1 MKNIFIKTMAAAV
14 LTLGMTGCVNDLD
27 ISSIDP
33 QSSPSATDMGLLAK
47 CYGVLGLTGQR
58 GGSGN
63 GDLSLDEGE
72 SGFYRTTFNLQ
83 ELPTDECMWAW
94 QNDDDIPQITMI
106 NWNSSSHRTQWAY
119 TRLTYDITLFNS
131 YLAQVADNDENR
143 QYRAEVRFLR
153 ALHYWY
159 LLDLFGKAP
168 FKTEFNITELPV
180 EYSGNQMYRWIDQEL
195 TDIEAEMTA
204 TGTGV
209 GAFNNSENFGRADLG
224 AVYLLHA
231 RLALNAPVYSDTVSA
246 ETEYRKAID
255 YCNRIEQSGVYQL
268 SQVEKNGNSGY
279 AQLFMA
285 DNDQN
290 IDAMR
295 EIILPIRQ
303 DGLRTRQYGGS
314 LLLIAGPRSANMP
327 DYGMTASWTCY
338 FARRAMT
345 EKFFPSL
352 SNVPLI
358 SDATLAAIKQASDEK
373 RTLTRD
379 DYNAFDAQDGT
390 TMNHVIAAAGD
401 DRAMLYSGSAD
412 ATAEQHRTI
421 SAESVTNF
429 MNGLS
434 IVKWTNLRSDN
445 TAGSDVSWPDTD
457 IPFLR
462 YAEIFLI
469 RAEANWRLGESAETV
484 MNDINQLRRRANTR
498 LFAAAD
504 ITEENI
510 RDEWCREFFMEGRR
524 RSDLVRF
531 GCFTGSKYIWD
542 WKGGVPNGTTIASH
556 FDVYPIPAD
565 DITNNA
571 NMTQNPGY

>member
-1 MKNIFIKTMAAAV
+1 MKKIFAKTIAAAV

-33 QSSPSATDMGLLAK
+33 QSSPDADDMGLLAK
-47 CYGVLGLTGQR
+47 CYGTLGLTGQR
-58 GGSGN
+58 GGTGN

-94 QNDDDIPQITMI
+94 QTDPDIPQVTMI
-106 NWNSSSHRTQWAY
+106 GWNSSSVRVQWAY

-131 YLAQVADNDENR
+131 YLSQVPENDEYR

-180 EYSGNQMYRWIDQEL
+180 EYSGEQMYAWLDNEL
-195 TDIEAEMTA
+195 TEIEAEMTA

-231 RLALNAPVYSDTVSA
+231 RLALNSAVYSSEVDA
-246 ETEYRKAID
+246 NKEYEKAVN
-255 YCNRIEQSGVYQL
+255 YCNLIEQSGAYDL
-268 SQVEKNGNSGY
+268 SRTPKNGNSGY

-290 IDAMR
+290 AEAMK
-295 EIILPIRQ
+295 EIIFPIRQ
-303 DGLRTRQYGGS
+303 DGLRTRQYSGS
-314 LLLIAGPRSANMP
+314 LMLIAGGRSAAMP
-327 DYGMTASWTCY
+327 DYGMKESWTCL
-338 FARRAMT
+338 FARRSMT
-345 EKFFPSL
+345 EKFFPNL
-352 SNVPLI
+352 DNVPI
-358 SDATLAAIKQASDEK
+358 VAEDAETSTDRATAASLDEK
-373 RTLTRD
+373 
-379 DYNAFDAQDGT
+379 YGT
-390 TMNHVIAAAGD
+390 TVADLIAAAGD
-401 DRAMLYSGSAD
+401 DRALLYSGCSD
-412 ATAEQHRTI
+412 GRRTI
-421 SAESVTNF
+421 STDKVADF
-429 MNGLS
+429 KNGLS
-434 IVKWTNLRSDN
+434 LVKWTNMRSDN
-445 TAGSDVSWPDTD
+445 TAGQDVSWPDTD
-457 IPFLR
+457 IPLFR

-469 RAEANWRLGESAETV
+469 RAEANWRLGKDANTV
-484 MNDINQLRRRANTR
+484 LADINELRGRAN
-498 LFAAAD
+498 AAPFRVAD
-504 ITEENI
+504 VTEENL

-531 GCFTGSKYIWD
+531 GCFTSGKYLWD
-542 WKGGVPNGTTIASH
+542 WKGGEANGTSVDSH
-556 FDVYPIPAD
+556 FNVYPIPYQD
-565 DITNNA
+565 LLNNG
-571 NMTQNPGY
+571 NLHQNDGY